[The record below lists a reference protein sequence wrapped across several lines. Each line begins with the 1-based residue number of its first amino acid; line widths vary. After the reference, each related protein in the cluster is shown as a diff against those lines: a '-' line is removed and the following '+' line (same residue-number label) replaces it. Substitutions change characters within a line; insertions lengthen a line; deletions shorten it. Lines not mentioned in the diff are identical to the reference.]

1 MMGPTG
7 FRPGQ
12 IKVERGKGRSWVTHL
27 SGHNAKG
34 ARAALVGLTSAAV
47 LAGCSV
53 DGISPDQ
60 AEVNNM
66 WEVYKVP
73 KSAPAAF
80 VGTFDRFCTNGVSS
94 RSDLDRSL
102 RAAHYVPLQAK
113 PRQGVRVYVVDD
125 RRPAVAVS
133 DTMCLVQAKS
143 RTGQTDLV
151 RRYVADVFP
160 DARPTD
166 ASQLGRDVEQ
176 AWVLPDNRIV
186 ATQRTD
192 TTGVWSRYALILF
205 HPDTPLIH

>member
-1 MMGPTG
+1 MT
-7 FRPGQ
+7 
-12 IKVERGKGRSWVTHL
+12 SL
-27 SGHNAKG
+27 SGHTPK
-34 ARAALVGLTSAAV
+34 AALAALTSAAL

-66 WEVYKVP
+66 WEVHKVP

-80 VGTFDRFCTNGVSS
+80 VRTFDRFCANGAAS
-94 RSDLDRSL
+94 RSDLDRDL
-102 RAAHYVPLQAK
+102 RGANYVPLTAK
-113 PRQGVRVYVVDD
+113 PRKGVRVYVVDN

-143 RTGQTDLV
+143 RTGQTDRV
-151 RRYVADVFP
+151 RHYVADNFP
-160 DARPTD
+160 NAQPTD

-186 ATQRTD
+186 ATQRRARS
-192 TTGVWSRYALILF
+192 V
-205 HPDTPLIH
+205 